1 MTEELKT
8 ILEKE
13 EERLIN
19 ALPKVD
25 AINQADTY
33 NVILNN
39 LTAVRYHLGELD
51 EEEPEEDSR
60 VIGVTPQEPS
70 VEEFHPPVMLPE
82 EPEEE
87 DTPPWE
93 EPKPAPTYTRE
104 EVRAALAKARKTGLN
119 VTELLAEYGVDNFS
133 ALPAGKY
140 AEIMERIS

>member
-1 MTEELKT
+1 VTEELKK

-25 AINQADTY
+25 AINQAETY

-39 LTAVRYHLGELD
+39 LTAVRYHIGELD
-51 EEEPEEDSR
+51 EEELEENSH

-70 VEEFHPPVMLPE
+70 TEEFHPPVMLPE

-87 DTPPWE
+87 EPE
-93 EPKPAPTYTRE
+93 EEDPAPVPTYSRE

-119 VTELLAEYGVDNFS
+119 VTELLSEYGVDNFS

>member
-1 MTEELKT
+1 VTEELKT

-25 AINQADTY
+25 AINQAETY

-39 LTAVRYHLGELD
+39 LTAIRYHIGELD

-70 VEEFHPPVMLPE
+70 VEEFSPPVMAPE
-82 EPEEE
+82 ETPEE

-93 EPKPAPTYTRE
+93 EPAPTYSRE

-119 VTELLAEYGVDNFS
+119 VTELLSEYGVDNFS